1 MAQFKD
7 ISHAYEVL
15 GDEEKRR
22 VYDRYGDLGLQMM
35 GTMMSPLFDPK
46 IESMLCTLL
55 ISMAILLILIIIF
68 FVFLT
73 VRIDSRVSW
82 SWAVVWIPAWI
93 INTIAFFSVLQY
105 VMTYTAQDK
114 QDQYFDKDDEAGDQE
129 AKRLKQH
136 DTYMRIAAKT
146 LMLFNFG
153 LTLLF
158 QIFIVIRLDNRV
170 AWTACEV
177 FIPYFIYEGV
187 QFFINSAKAI
197 VGCLALKSVSERKQI
212 PIFLFSQYWF
222 SALRFILFLLIA
234 LRTDQIIQCSW
245 GVVFIPLYLAGLKW
259 ALELVYR
266 YRIYAKMTQ
275 PDMAHQGKMTV
286 FAGAIAYA
294 VVCILFYAL
303 IGLIARR
310 LDGMSYVTMAN
321 VFVPL
326 FLVFVCFYYL
336 VFWICLY

>member
-1 MAQFKD
+1 
-7 ISHAYEVL
+7 VL

-22 VYDRYGDLGLQMM
+22 VYDKYGDLGLQMM

-55 ISMAILLILIIIF
+55 LSMALLLILIIIF

-73 VRIDSRVSW
+73 VRIDSQVVW

-93 INTIAFFSVLQY
+93 INIIVFFSILQY
-105 VMTYTAQDK
+105 IMAYKGKDK
-114 QDQYFDKDDEAGDQE
+114 QDQYFDKEDETSDQE

-136 DTYMRIAAKT
+136 NRQVRIAAKS
-146 LMLFNFG
+146 LLLFNFG
-153 LTLLF
+153 LALLF

-170 AWTACEV
+170 AWTACQV
-177 FIPYFIYEGV
+177 FIPYFVYEGV
-187 QFFINSAKAI
+187 QFFVNTIKAL

-222 SALRFILFLLIA
+222 SALRFVFFLLIA
-234 LRTDQIIQCSW
+234 LRIDQIIGCSW
-245 GVVFIPLYLAGLKW
+245 GIVFIPLYLAGLKW

-275 PDMAHQGKMTV
+275 PEMAHQGKMTV
-286 FAGAIAYA
+286 LAGAVAYA
-294 VVCILFYAL
+294 VVCFLFYTL
-303 IGLIARR
+303 VGLIARR
-310 LDGMSYVTMAN
+310 LDGLSYVSMAN
-321 VFVPL
+321 AFVPL
-326 FLVFVCFYYL
+326 FLVFVSLYNFWFVYCTYIYFYK
-336 VFWICLY
+336 